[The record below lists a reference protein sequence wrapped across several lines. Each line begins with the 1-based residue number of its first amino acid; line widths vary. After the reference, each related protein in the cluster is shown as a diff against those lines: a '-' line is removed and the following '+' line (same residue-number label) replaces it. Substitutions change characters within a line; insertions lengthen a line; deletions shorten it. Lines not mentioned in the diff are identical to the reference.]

1 MLEKALILKF
11 AFADECR
18 QFVGQSHPHGSIF
31 SPKPCTECQCNNG
44 HLNCTTQDPAKGNF
58 NHCAWKP
65 CKKSHYFVSHSR
77 KFCNSKKMVTIF
89 RLSPTGLP
97 AGRANSRRGKM
108 LPNLPKRLLL
118 AWSRLSPRIGCLCQW
133 TLELHLPLSWGLQRK
148 RNDLRRYFDRK
159 HETINIFDLF
169 LSLFFHSQITMNVNS
184 WEGKVGTFALKPTQF
199 VSIPSDPID
208 VS

>member
-1 MLEKALILKF
+1 
-11 AFADECR
+11 
-18 QFVGQSHPHGSIF
+18 
-31 SPKPCTECQCNNG
+31 
-44 HLNCTTQDPAKGNF
+44 
-58 NHCAWKP
+58 
-65 CKKSHYFVSHSR
+65 
-77 KFCNSKKMVTIF
+77 MVTIF

-169 LSLFFHSQITMNVNS
+169 LSIFSFTDHNECEQLGGQGGHFCTQAHSICVNTFGSYRCKLMGLGMTFFKIRKHRLLPREGAYLNGSSACHISSSGTWDFFLVLLQRTLEITRRIPGLWTTNGS
-184 WEGKVGTFALKPTQF
+184 WKAPSKGLKNA
-199 VSIPSDPID
+199 
-208 VS
+208 